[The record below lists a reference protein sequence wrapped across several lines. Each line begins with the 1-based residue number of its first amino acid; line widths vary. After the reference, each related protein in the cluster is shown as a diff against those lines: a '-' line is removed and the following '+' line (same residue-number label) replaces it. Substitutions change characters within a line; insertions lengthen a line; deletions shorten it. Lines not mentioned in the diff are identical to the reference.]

1 MCTNETNS
9 KIDRL
14 LSAVEGQAVAYDL
27 NKIKKIM
34 NEEGFDGIVG
44 FNFRPVA
51 FTFEFAHGGV
61 SSYSYSEDGIKA
73 FVSDYHQNS
82 PTSLQKSNESKMLQV
97 RSSMIGEHDCLSS
110 ILSVVDTLY
119 SAMLLDAHK
128 AEIDDARIEFAE
140 DGVFSY
146 GFSKTFIQKF
156 NLSEEGLVEFVK
168 MLNSPARIKF
178 LSNFVSPAQQKQAIK
193 VLSAISEEH
202 ILVRT
207 DQYFIID
214 IDDHDLIL
222 CFDTETTTQ
231 VLDKLANM
239 VSLSERSLRT
249 E

>member
-27 NKIKKIM
+27 NKIKEIM

-51 FTFEFAHGGV
+51 FTFEFAHGGC
-61 SSYSYSEDGIKA
+61 SSYSYSEDGIKE

-82 PTSLQKSNESKMLQV
+82 PTSLQKSNESKMLQI
-97 RSSMIGEHDCLSS
+97 RTAMIGEHDCLSS
-110 ILSVVDTLY
+110 ILSVVNTLY

-146 GFSKTFIQKF
+146 GFSKTFVHKF
-156 NLSEEGLVEFVK
+156 NLSEEGLVDFVK

-202 ILVRT
+202 IVVRT

-214 IDDHDLIL
+214 IDDHDLSL
-222 CFDTETTTQ
+222 CFDTESTTQ
-231 VLDKLANM
+231 ILDKLANM
-239 VSLSERSLRT
+239 VSLAERSLRT